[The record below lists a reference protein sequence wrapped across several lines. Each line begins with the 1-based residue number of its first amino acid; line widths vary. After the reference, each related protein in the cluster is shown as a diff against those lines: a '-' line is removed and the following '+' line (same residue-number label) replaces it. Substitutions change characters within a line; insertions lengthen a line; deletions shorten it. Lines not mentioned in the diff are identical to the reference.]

1 MSLADL
7 QPLMLGLILAC
18 AALLVLLVDLVIKPS
33 GKPILGW
40 LTAAILAGTLVASWL
55 LPLEGE
61 VQAGVWQ
68 GNLWS
73 TFLARVMISAG
84 LLAVLGGLDYVARV
98 WPYRQG
104 EFYTL
109 LLFSLTGMVLLPG
122 CRELAAFVVC
132 FELMGIPIYV
142 LAAYSKNDNGKKPPE
157 AALKLLLIG
166 AASTALTFFG
176 AALLVGMAGSSRFA
190 ELVPYEPG
198 PLHAVAALLL
208 LAGMAFKIG
217 VAPFHMWV
225 PDTYEGSPTPVVA
238 FLSVAPKVAGFAAL
252 SSIFLI
258 AMPTLAHAWR
268 PMLWLLVVVTMVVG
282 NLVAIPQ
289 TNLKRLMA
297 FSGVAQ
303 VGYILLGFLG
313 GAEFGAAMML
323 FYLATYVFANIGMF
337 LIVHAVAEAGEGED
351 IVSLNGLARRSPWLA
366 LALLMF
372 LLSLAGIPFV
382 AGFWAK
388 FYVFT
393 AAWRAGHGEMVLLG
407 ALFATVALF
416 YYLGVAR
423 AAFVNKSAIEG
434 PVPVKRPLALAIVV
448 CLLGTVGLGAW
459 PNPLVEA
466 ALAAVQGLY

>member
-18 AALLVLLVDLVIKPS
+18 AALLVLLVDLLLKPS
-33 GKPILGW
+33 TRPILGW
-40 LTAAILAGTLVASWL
+40 LTFAILAGTLAASWL
-55 LPLEGE
+55 LPLDGE

-68 GNLWS
+68 GNLWT
-73 TFLARVMISAG
+73 TFLARLMIGAAA
-84 LLAVLGGLDYVARV
+84 LAVLGGLDYVART
-98 WPYRQG
+98 WPFRQG
-104 EFYTL
+104 EYYTL
-109 LLFSLTGMVLLPG
+109 LLFSLAGMVLLPG
-122 CRELAAFVVC
+122 CRELASFVVC
-132 FELMGIPIYV
+132 FELMGIPLYV
-142 LAAYSKNDNGKKPPE
+142 LAAFGKNENGRKPAE
-157 AALKLLLIG
+157 AGLKLLLIG
-166 AASTALTFFG
+166 AGSTALTFFG
-176 AALLVGMAGSSRFA
+176 AALLVGMAGSSRFT

-198 PLHAVAALLL
+198 PLHGVAALLL

-225 PDTYEGSPTPVVA
+225 PDTYEGAPTPVVA
-238 FLSVAPKVAGFAAL
+238 FLSVAPKIAGFAAFA
-252 SSIFLI
+252 SVFLV
-258 AMPTLAHAWR
+258 ATPTLATTWR
-268 PMLWLLVVVTMVVG
+268 PMLWLLVVITMVIG

-289 TNLKRLMA
+289 KNLKRLMA

-313 GAEFGAAMML
+313 GVEFGAAMML
-323 FYLATYVFANIGMF
+323 FYLAAYLFANVGMF
-337 LIVHAVAEAGEGED
+337 LVAHAISEAGEGED
-351 IVSLNGLARRSPWLA
+351 IVHLNGLARRSPWLA

-423 AAFVNKSAIEG
+423 AAFVNKSELSG
-434 PVPVKRPLALAIVV
+434 PVPVKRPLALAIIV